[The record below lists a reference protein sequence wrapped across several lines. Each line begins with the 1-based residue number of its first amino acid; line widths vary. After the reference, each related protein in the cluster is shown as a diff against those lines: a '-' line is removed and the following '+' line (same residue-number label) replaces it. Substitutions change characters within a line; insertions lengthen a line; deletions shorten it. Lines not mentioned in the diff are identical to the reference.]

1 MYPEKI
7 RFQKKTFTTPMFIVT
22 LLARVKIRKS
32 LMLSTEEWLKKVC
45 GVVHVY
51 HSAKKKKKK
60 EQNLIICRYV
70 DGPRYYHRE

>member
-7 RFQKKTFTTPMFIVT
+7 RFQKKTFATPMFIVT

-60 EQNLIICRYV
+60 GTKFNYL
-70 DGPRYYHRE
+70 